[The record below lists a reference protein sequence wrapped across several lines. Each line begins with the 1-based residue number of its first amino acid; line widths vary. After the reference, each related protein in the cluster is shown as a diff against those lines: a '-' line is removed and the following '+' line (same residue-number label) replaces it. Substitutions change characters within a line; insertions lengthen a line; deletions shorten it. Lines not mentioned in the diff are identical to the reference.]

1 MKIIL
6 VQTLKAAQRI
16 SEVGLKP
23 AAKTESPVLPAG
35 RILPPVCGYKPSFS
49 PTHSPIPLPI
59 ICGGFPATKEEWRS
73 HYREQ
78 GTPQTENI

>member
-23 AAKTESPVLPAG
+23 AAKTESPVLPVG

-49 PTHSPIPLPI
+49 PTQVLPI